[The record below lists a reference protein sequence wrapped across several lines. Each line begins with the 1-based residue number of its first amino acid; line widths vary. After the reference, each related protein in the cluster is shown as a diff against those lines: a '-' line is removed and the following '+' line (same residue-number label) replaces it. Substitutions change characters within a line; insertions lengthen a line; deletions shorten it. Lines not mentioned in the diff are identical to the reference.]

1 MTFKPLQHLAL
12 AFVVAVATTTACLA
26 EEVSGLVPAN
36 PQPAADELQPGL
48 SVVYYWHKFSDT
60 REITEMANYRKGT
73 PGEPIPMLDYW
84 VGDGEVLTSG
94 RTDFVGAHIRGLI
107 HLSKVGTYTF
117 STHSN
122 DGIDLKIGG
131 KQIVKD
137 SGIHSDR
144 YSELVNVKITE
155 PGWYP
160 LDLLYF
166 ERQVTSTLE
175 LYWLQP
181 GESGQLDHVPAEAFA
196 HTEAMKAGS

>member
-1 MTFKPLQHLAL
+1 MNGTILPRLAL
-12 AFVVAVATTTACLA
+12 ALLLTATTATSSLA
-26 EEVSGLVPAN
+26 AEITGLMPAK
-36 PQPAADELQPGL
+36 PQPAADALQPGL
-48 SVVYYWHKFSDT
+48 GVVYYWHKFSDT
-60 REITEMANYRKGT
+60 REITEMAPYRKGK
-73 PGEPIPMLDYW
+73 PGKPIAMLDYW

-94 RTDFVGAHIRGLI
+94 RTDFVGAHIRGYI
-107 HLSKVGTYTF
+107 HMAKPGTYTF
-117 STHSN
+117 TTHSN

-137 SGIHSDR
+137 SGVHSDR
-144 YSELVNVKITE
+144 YSDLINVKITE

-181 GESGQLDHVPAEAFA
+181 GESGQLNHVPAEAFA
-196 HTEAMKAGS
+196 HIAGEKPES

>member
-1 MTFKPLQHLAL
+1 MVVPVSAAEVGGLA
-12 AFVVAVATTTACLA
+12 
-26 EEVSGLVPAN
+26 PAK
-36 PQPAADELQPGL
+36 PQPAADALQPGL
-48 SVVYYWHKFSDT
+48 SVLYYWHKFSDT
-60 REITEMANYRKGT
+60 REITEIAEYRKGT
-73 PGEPIPMLDYW
+73 PGEPIAMLDYW

-94 RTDFVGAHIRGLI
+94 RTDFVGAHITGFI
-107 HLSKVGTYTF
+107 HLSKQGTYTF
-117 STHSN
+117 TTHSN

-144 YSELVNVKITE
+144 YSDLVNVKIAE
-155 PGWYP
+155 QGLYP

-181 GESGQLDHVPAEAFA
+181 GESGQLNHVPAEAFA
-196 HTEAMKAGS
+196 HIAAEKPGG